1 MMEWVARLPEVGTPL
16 LRRVERIG
24 AVLVEAND
32 LQKKAV
38 ELQQAAYLESL
49 QLERDVAVK
58 WTADEINRAR
68 AAAAVPS

>member
-1 MMEWVARLPEVGTPL
+1 MEWVERLPEVGTPL
-16 LRRVERIG
+16 LRRVERIA

-38 ELQQAAYLESL
+38 ELQQVAYLECL

-58 WTADEINRAR
+58 WSRRKSTGPAQRQSR
-68 AAAAVPS
+68 RR